1 MVNLGPAKRR
11 SRQLSRGWRG
21 RSRSPSPSPPHNGI
35 NNATSFSEKVS
46 STKEDSTS
54 GRLHSNDKQKNNST
68 VSENPKGSISVD
80 HPELMDHSGRTSPG
94 SLDTNSKPV
103 DVDELGEELG
113 PPASQDHN
121 LTKKVGDSVTLKRGS
136 VKHLKR
142 EERKRS
148 PSPIEL
154 VGVPAPKKER
164 QLSTDHPLK
173 GNHVPKNKS
182 MSGNLPTL
190 HSPLLSE
197 GSSAAKVLTEEFQK
211 QQGQENAKVKGNILK
226 EFKKPGKSE
235 TLSC

>member
-1 MVNLGPAKRR
+1 
-11 SRQLSRGWRG
+11 
-21 RSRSPSPSPPHNGI
+21 
-35 NNATSFSEKVS
+35 
-46 STKEDSTS
+46 
-54 GRLHSNDKQKNNST
+54 
-68 VSENPKGSISVD
+68 
-80 HPELMDHSGRTSPG
+80 MDHSGRTSPG
-94 SLDTNSKPV
+94 SLDTNSKSL

-113 PPASQDHN
+113 PPASQDN
-121 LTKKVGDSVTLKRGS
+121 LTKKVGDSVTLKGGS

-154 VGVPAPKKER
+154 VGMPALKKER

-173 GNHVPKNKS
+173 GNHLAKNKS

-226 EFKKPGKSE
+226 EFKKPSKSE
-235 TLSC
+235 TPSC